1 MIWMFKRAWAK
12 NTNNK
17 VYQFWQQDN
26 HPIELIT
33 LEMMRQKLDYIHEN
47 PKRAGI
53 VFEPEQ
59 YKYSSAYHYFEDK
72 EGLLPIERMF

>member
-1 MIWMFKRAWAK
+1 M
-12 NTNNK
+12 NK

-26 HPIELIT
+26 YPIELTT

-59 YKYSSAYHYFEDK
+59 YKHSSAYHYFEDK
-72 EGLLPIERMF
+72 ERLLPIERMF